1 MTTTVAKAAAKKTTP
16 RTAGAK
22 AGKPAQAPATG
33 QPGTIRPDI
42 GRLEYLDPH
51 ALVIDPF
58 NHRKKRETGD
68 ATEPDAK
75 LVASVRASG
84 VQVPLLVRLQPDG
97 ATYGVVWGQRRLGA
111 ALVVAAEAKQ
121 EKRPY
126 ALVPCLVRD
135 DLAGADDEAL
145 VASMTENTHRRA
157 AGERDDVDALTQLS
171 LMKISDAKRARH
183 AKALGYRPAE
193 IRSANRAA
201 KLTDEELRSAL
212 AAEFDL
218 MEAADY
224 AEVRDVPG
232 ALGRLTKARA
242 DDRKVMKGRRGH
254 WAHALQL
261 LRQQKADEEKR
272 AAVREALAAARVRI
286 VAFQYHWGH
295 SETRPLTD
303 LRTALGNE
311 ITPDHHAAD
320 CPGHAAAVHP
330 ETIEPF
336 YVCTAWRRHRLSQ
349 EAARSGGKPADRA
362 EAAAERKRVIANN
375 KAWRAA
381 REVRWTFLTEL
392 CGRKTAS
399 DAAWALILSTVTGG
413 GHLYARYVGR
423 RSADLTARFLGVPNP
438 ANGQEWNRTVIARTG
453 RDRRWR
459 PLLAQVAAV
468 MESEIM
474 HDHAWR
480 HPSGGAVRDWLA
492 FLASE
497 GYTLSAIEQGL
508 CPAAGEA
515 QPPPAR
521 DDAS

>member
-1 MTTTVAKAAAKKTTP
+1 MTPTVVKTAAKKTTP
-16 RTAGAK
+16 RK
-22 AGKPAQAPATG
+22 AATRTQKPAQAPATA
-33 QPGTIRPDI
+33 QPATVRFDI

-58 NHRKKRETGD
+58 NHRKKRRTGD

-75 LVASVRASG
+75 LVASVRAAG
-84 VQVPLLVRLQPDG
+84 VQVPLLVRPQADG

-111 ALVVAAEAKQ
+111 ALVVAAEAKKDQ
-121 EKRPY
+121 RPY

-135 DLAGADDEAL
+135 DLAEADDEAL

-157 AGERDDVDALTQLS
+157 AGERDDIDALTQLS
-171 LMKISDAKRARH
+171 LMEISDTKRARH
-183 AKALGYRPAE
+183 AKALGYHPAE
-193 IRSANRAA
+193 IRCANRAA

-218 MEAADY
+218 LEAADY

-242 DDRKVMKGRRGH
+242 DDRKAKRGRRGH

-261 LRQQKADEEKR
+261 LRQQKADEHKR
-272 AAVREALAAARVRI
+272 AAVREALTAARVPI
-286 VAFQYHWGH
+286 VAFQYHWAH
-295 SETRPLTD
+295 SRTRPLTD

-311 ITPDHHAAD
+311 ITPGHHAAD
-320 CPGHAAAVHP
+320 CPGHAAALHP
-330 ETIEPF
+330 ETIEPV
-336 YVCTAWRRHRLSQ
+336 YVCTAWQRHRLSQ
-349 EAARSGGKPADRA
+349 DAERNGGKPADRA
-362 EAAAERKRVIANN
+362 EKAAERRRVIAHN

-381 REVRWTFLTEL
+381 REVRWQFITEL

-413 GHLYARYVGR
+413 GHTYARYVGR
-423 RSADLTARFLGVPNP
+423 HRTDLTARFLGIRDPEH
-438 ANGQEWNRTVIARTG
+438 ARDWQRTVIARTG
-453 RDRRWR
+453 RTRRWR

-480 HPSGGAVRDWLA
+480 NPGGDLRQWLA

-497 GYTLSAIEQGL
+497 GYTLSAIEQETRPAPGKTKPA
-508 CPAAGEA
+508 PAAGEA
-515 QPPPAR
+515 A
-521 DDAS
+521 